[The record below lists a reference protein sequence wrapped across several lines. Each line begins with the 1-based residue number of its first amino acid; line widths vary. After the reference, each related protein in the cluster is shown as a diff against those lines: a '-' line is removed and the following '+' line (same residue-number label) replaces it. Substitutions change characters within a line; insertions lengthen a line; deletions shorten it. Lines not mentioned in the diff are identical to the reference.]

1 MTIFLGNTLKK
12 LLILLFLVQASII
25 FPQEVV
31 IKSLKTYTSKDAN
44 SIPVLSS
51 PRDLLIIDFDLQA
64 EYLPNL
70 HIIFKF
76 CDRDWNPTDNI
87 FLSNQG
93 QNTAYTLNSFYLPT
107 TVEDARYHY
116 TNTFPDKDGYVS
128 FPFSGKWK
136 YYIVDSQNYD
146 LIFAEGRF
154 FVVKADVPLKV
165 DVKKETLEDKT
176 YFPPQLGH
184 SNWVIVDAMPKDDY
198 FPFFVDE
205 LEIIQN
211 HLVDYSIKV
220 LRNSTD
226 QNRVFEWDGG
236 SKVRF
241 IAKDVFPGNEYRQTN
256 LTDINIYNSKNVKAQ
271 FDGMEYSRF
280 LLMSRRDNNGGFTLA
295 PPKDIYSTYMNVTF
309 QVKPPEEVYGDVYL
323 AGAFNDWK
331 LSDNYKMNFN
341 GDHFEL
347 TLTLKRGVYDYQY
360 VVVNGDYSDVN
371 NQDWFILEGNDWQT
385 TNDYNIFLWYR
396 DQEYGGY
403 DRIIGYSKI
412 QTR

>member
-1 MTIFLGNTLKK
+1 MKK
-12 LLILLFLVQASII
+12 LFVFLFIIQVSII
-25 FPQEVV
+25 LPQEVV

-51 PRDLLIIDFDLQA
+51 PRDLLIIDFDVQS
-64 EYLPNL
+64 ENPPNI
-70 HIIFKF
+70 HIVFKF
-76 CDRDWNPTDNI
+76 CDRNWNATDNI
-87 FLSNQG
+87 FLANQG
-93 QNTAYTLNSFYLPT
+93 QNTAYTFNYFSLPT
-107 TVEDARYHY
+107 TVEDAKYYY

-136 YYIVDSQNYD
+136 YYIVDSQDYN
-146 LIFAEGRF
+146 IVFGEGRF

-165 DVKKETLEDKT
+165 DIKQETLEDKT

-184 SNWVIVDAMPKDDY
+184 SNWIIVDAMPKEDY

-205 LEIIQN
+205 LEIVQN
-211 HLVDYSIKV
+211 HLLDYSV
-220 LRNSTD
+220 RVPRNSTD

-241 IAKDVFPGNEYRQTN
+241 IGKDVFPGNEYRQTN
-256 LTDINIYNSKNVKAQ
+256 LTDINIFNSKNVKAQ

-280 LLMSRRDNNGGFTLA
+280 LLMSKRDNNGSFTLNA
-295 PPKDIYSTYMNVTF
+295 PKDMYSTYMNVTF
-309 QVKPPEEVYGDVYL
+309 QIKPPEKVYGDIYL
-323 AGAFNDWK
+323 VGAFNDWK
-331 LSDNYKMNFN
+331 VLQNYKMNFN

-347 TLTLKRGVYDYQY
+347 TLELKRGVYDYQY
-360 VVVNGDYSDVN
+360 VVVNGEYSDFT
-371 NQDWFILEGNDWQT
+371 NQDWYILEGNDWQT

>member
-1 MTIFLGNTLKK
+1 MKK
-12 LLILLFLVQASII
+12 LFVLLILLQTSIL
-25 FPQEVV
+25 FPQEVI
-31 IKSLKTYTSKDAN
+31 IKSLKTFTSKDAN

-51 PRDLLIIDFDLQA
+51 PRDVLIIDFDVQA
-64 EYLPNL
+64 EYVPN
-70 HIIFKF
+70 INIVFTF
-76 CDRDWNPTDNI
+76 CDRNWNPTDNI

-93 QNTAYTLNSFYLPT
+93 KNIAFRLDYFSLPT
-107 TVEDARYHY
+107 TVEEAKYHY
-116 TNTFPDKDGYVS
+116 TNTFPDKDGYVA

-136 YYIVDSQNYD
+136 FFIVDSQNYD

-165 DVKKETLEDKT
+165 DIKRETLEDKT

-184 SNWVIVDAMPKDDY
+184 SNWIIVDAIPKEDY

-205 LEIIQN
+205 LEIVQN
-211 HLVDYSIKV
+211 HLLDYSTKV
-220 LRNSTD
+220 TRTSTD

-256 LTDINIYNSKNVKAQ
+256 LTDINIFNSKNVKAQ

-280 LLMSRRDNNGGFTLA
+280 LLMSKRDNNGSFTPNA
-295 PPKDIYSTYMNVTF
+295 PKDMYSTYMNVTF
-309 QVKPPEEVYGDVYL
+309 QIKPPEEVYGDIYL
-323 AGAFNDWK
+323 VGAFNDWK
-331 LSDNYKMNFN
+331 VSQNYKMNFD

-347 TLTLKRGVYDYQY
+347 TVQLKRGVYDYQY
-360 VVVNGDYSDVN
+360 VVVNGDYSDVT
-371 NQDWFILEGNDWQT
+371 NQDWFVLEGNDWQT

>member
-1 MTIFLGNTLKK
+1 MKK
-12 LLILLFLVQASII
+12 LFVFLFIIQVSII
-25 FPQEVV
+25 LPQEVV

-51 PRDLLIIDFDLQA
+51 PRDLLIIDFDVQS
-64 EYLPNL
+64 ENPPNI
-70 HIIFKF
+70 HIVFKF
-76 CDRDWNPTDNI
+76 CDRNWNATDNI
-87 FLSNQG
+87 FLANQG
-93 QNTAYTLNSFYLPT
+93 QNTAYTFNYFSLPT
-107 TVEDARYHY
+107 TVEDAKYHY

-136 YYIVDSQNYD
+136 YYIVDSQDYN
-146 LIFAEGRF
+146 IVFGEGRF

-165 DVKKETLEDKT
+165 DIKQETLEDKT

-184 SNWVIVDAMPKDDY
+184 SNWIIVDAMPKEDY

-205 LEIIQN
+205 LEIVQN
-211 HLVDYSIKV
+211 HLLDYSV
-220 LRNSTD
+220 RVPRNSTD

-241 IAKDVFPGNEYRQTN
+241 IAKDVFPGNEYRQTK
-256 LTDINIYNSKNVKAQ
+256 LTDINIFNSKNVKAQ

-280 LLMSRRDNNGGFTLA
+280 LLMSKRDNNGSFTLNA
-295 PPKDIYSTYMNVTF
+295 PKDMYSTYMNVTF
-309 QVKPPEEVYGDVYL
+309 QIKPPEEVYGDIYL
-323 AGAFNDWK
+323 VGAFNDWK
-331 LSDNYKMNFN
+331 VLQNYKMNFN

-347 TLTLKRGVYDYQY
+347 TVQLKRGVYDYQY
-360 VVVNGDYSDVN
+360 VVVNGDYSDVTN
-371 NQDWFILEGNDWQT
+371 PNWFVLEGNDWQT